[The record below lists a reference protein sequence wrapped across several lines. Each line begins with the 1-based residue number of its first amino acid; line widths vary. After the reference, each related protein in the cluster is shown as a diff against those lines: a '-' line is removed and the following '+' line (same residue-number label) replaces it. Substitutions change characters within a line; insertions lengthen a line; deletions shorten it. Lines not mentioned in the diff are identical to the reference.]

1 MINTEIAGWKSI
13 EANGVKYCII
23 YIVQLPANEKKRLL
37 CIQIEHDT
45 LMVTIDCQKNSNN
58 AGLATF
64 NANAFSKVRSYTAC

>member
-1 MINTEIAGWKSI
+1 MK
-13 EANGVKYCII
+13 
-23 YIVQLPANEKKRLL
+23 KKRLL

-45 LMVTIDCQKNSNN
+45 LMVTIECQKNSNN